1 MDMVRGLAVLALAG
15 CLLFPVQGQAAERE
29 VTVVESPETGDHM
42 NPVFSAMVLV
52 LSGMG
57 LYWCGEKIWK
67 K

>member
-1 MDMVRGLAVLALAG
+1 MGMVRGLAVLALVG
-15 CLLFPVQGQAAERE
+15 CLAFPVQAVQTRE

>member
-1 MDMVRGLAVLALAG
+1 MMVG
-15 CLLFPVQGQAAERE
+15 CLSVPAQAVQVRE
-29 VTVVESPETGDHM
+29 VTVVESPMTGDHM

-57 LYWCGEKIWK
+57 LYYCGEKIWK